1 MKGLVLTRRNG
12 EQIVFTDERGE
23 MIGVLTVVSSEWN
36 RVSMQL
42 DFVKRVRMERRQ
54 PSKGRKVDRYA

>member
-12 EQIVFTDERGE
+12 EQIVFMDERGE
-23 MIGVLTVVSSEWN
+23 VIGVLTVVSSEWN

>member
-12 EQIVFTDERGE
+12 EQIVFMDERGE
-23 MIGVLTVVSSEWN
+23 VIGVLTVVSSEWN
-36 RVSMQL
+36 RVSLQL
-42 DFVKRVRMERRQ
+42 DFVKQVRMERRQ

>member
-12 EQIVFTDERGE
+12 EQIVFMDERGE
-23 MIGVLTVVSSEWN
+23 VIGVLTVVSSEWN

-42 DFVKRVRMERRQ
+42 DFVKQVRMERRQ

>member
-12 EQIVFTDERGE
+12 EQILFMDEHGE
-23 MIGVLTVVSSEWN
+23 VIGVLTVVSAEWN

-42 DFVKRVRMERRQ
+42 DFVKRVRMERKQ
-54 PSKGRKVDRYA
+54 PEKGRKVNRYA

>member
-12 EQIVFTDERGE
+12 EQIVFMDEGGTV
-23 MIGVLTVVSSEWN
+23 IGTLTVISSEWN

-42 DFVKRVRMERRQ
+42 DFVARVRMERKQ
-54 PSKGRKVDRYA
+54 PAKGRKVDRYA

>member
-12 EQIVFTDERGE
+12 EQIVFMDEHGE
-23 MIGVLTVVSSEWN
+23 VIGVLTVVSAEWN

-42 DFVKRVRMERRQ
+42 DFVKRVRMERKQ
-54 PSKGRKVDRYA
+54 PEKGRKVNRYA